1 MACSIVFYNKF
12 KYNFENAL
20 KMCDE
25 KILQC
30 RSIEIMTIFF
40 YDNLTKKN
48 FKTFQKKIPS
58 LDLT

>member
-30 RSIEIMTIFF
+30 RSIEII
-40 YDNLTKKN
+40 YNVSNIDYL
-48 FKTFQKKIPS
+48 QYI
-58 LDLT
+58 